1 MGIDVARQD
10 FIGGGVNGCLEE
22 FVGIGVWSLVQVGEK
37 WKEEGEID
45 FGKLIFVDSFR

>member
-22 FVGIGVWSLVQVGEK
+22 FVGIGVWSLVQLGKNGRVGRRR
-37 WKEEGEID
+37 D
-45 FGKLIFVDSFR
+45 

>member
-37 WKEEGEID
+37 WKGWKKER
-45 FGKLIFVDSFR
+45 LISKN